1 MVSTA
6 PNTTT
11 NHSSLTPYLVCSVPG
26 ISMGIQQKL
35 QLIHSYF
42 LCPLSLTIAAC
53 SFLGNLLFIVAVM
66 RLRASAHPS
75 LIYFCSLAVSDL
87 IWTSVQFYR
96 CSADYFG
103 IYHCSLRKLVH
114 LFGSIGTLSFCGTL
128 SNLVI
133 ISRDRFRAISRL
145 LWYKSHMTQSLALRG
160 AIVSWLSSLITT
172 TTVSPIFF
180 RSIFN
185 IATIIYQLAGI
196 ITTVFLIVSG
206 SIIIACHLKMYRVSR
221 DQRNNVPQCNA
232 QQAAAALLRERKV
245 AKTVRLI
252 MIAFVI
258 SYSPPLVILIIL
270 LVVGYVELYNS
281 FSPLFRVFITL
292 NGLLNPMICFTRNE
306 NLRRSL
312 RDLFRCWCTALQL
325 IKIEDPSGLEIL
337 RLCGEMNISAC
348 R

>member
-11 NHSSLTPYLVCSVPG
+11 NHSSLSPYLVCSVPG

-35 QLIHSYF
+35 QFIHSYF

-53 SFLGNLLFIVAVM
+53 SFLGNLLIIVAVM

-133 ISRDRFRAISRL
+133 ISRDRFRAISRP
-145 LWYKSHMTQSLALRG
+145 LWYRSHMTQSRALRG

-172 TTVSPIFF
+172 TAVSPIFC

-206 SIIIACHLKMYRVSR
+206 SIIIACHLKMYKVSR

-306 NLRRSL
+306 NLQRSV
-312 RDLFRCWCTALQL
+312 RDLFRC
-325 IKIEDPSGLEIL
+325 
-337 RLCGEMNISAC
+337 
-348 R
+348 